1 MKGGQKNLRG
11 VKSFGL
17 ILAVLLGP
25 ALFPAQAQDRF
36 EDGYLRSTLS
46 MENGLPCN
54 YIDDV
59 CQDDAGFLWLATS
72 GGGLCRFDGYDLLTF
87 NATSVVPL
95 KSNFIRNICED
106 RFHRLWIASESG
118 LDLMDLGTLDRL
130 DLPHPALEDYEDQ
143 LCSFLTLDAAGN
155 LWFKTDKTLV
165 RVSFDGEG
173 TVREVL
179 EFTHDGLSPTNLVFE
194 DVDGDGTVWV
204 GLEGRLYKVGKGPS
218 GALQAE
224 PVLPGFQY
232 GEQTYLSDFLPA
244 GQGIW
249 ISTENGLYFI
259 NRRTGEWKRY
269 AHDPENPHSLTQ
281 NFITGLARTSDG
293 GTVAV
298 SLHGMNLFN
307 PVTDDFER
315 IGGEVI
321 NCIKINGDQIL
332 LGTETAGLQTFIPKQ
347 LSVNNFHHDDQDPRS
362 LAAGAVNAVLQEP
375 DGRLWVGTVEGGLS
389 VREPGGREFGH
400 LTREQGGL
408 CHNSVSEFCL
418 LPQDRILVGTWGGGI
433 DIVSTRPPYRV
444 LEHILPGDTRLDY
457 IGSLDYDPESGLLWI
472 GSNRGVFHYDFHT
485 RELTPALAEQANGCI
500 GSCLDSS
507 GKLWIGCREGL
518 YVFDLKARADDGH
531 FPATLYAYKLDAP
544 DSGVRE
550 MICFIIEAV
559 DGSLWLGS
567 NGNGVYHGIRT
578 GDGGITFKG
587 YSTRDGLS
595 NDRVRG
601 LAEDASGHIWVST
614 EHGLN
619 VLNPASGRI
628 TPYFREDGLSSTQFH
643 WNNACRGTDGWLYF
657 GQVEGLTAVDP
668 SRTVARTMDGPLR
681 LTDVRI
687 GDRHIRNPYLENV
700 RLHERDR
707 NILFQFSLLSPAARR
722 QYTYEYRLEGF
733 DKGWVRLSDNRHE
746 AAYSTLPSGDYRFVV
761 RAIPRNGGP
770 EKTLNLQVDVRPFF
784 YKTWWFILLAAAAL
798 ALAAYAGLTWRTRA
812 LMRQQEL
819 LQRTVDERTREISEQ
834 KKLVEQKADEL
845 ARQNVVLR
853 HQNEEL
859 AGRRL
864 LAAPQSQQ
872 DDPFM
877 DKVLRTV
884 RSLYKDPDLDVP
896 AFCTAMGMSKTLLNK
911 RIQEAFGQPV
921 AQFIRTYRLSVA
933 REMLLSNRENKTL
946 NISEI
951 AYEVGFNDPKYFSRC
966 FAKEFGFPPSNLDE
980 N

>member
-1 MKGGQKNLRG
+1 M
-11 VKSFGL
+11 
-17 ILAVLLGP
+17 
-25 ALFPAQAQDRF
+25 
-36 EDGYLRSTLS
+36 
-46 MENGLPCN
+46 
-54 YIDDV
+54 
-59 CQDDAGFLWLATS
+59 
-72 GGGLCRFDGYDLLTF
+72 
-87 NATSVVPL
+87 
-95 KSNFIRNICED
+95 
-106 RFHRLWIASESG
+106 
-118 LDLMDLGTLDRL
+118 
-130 DLPHPALEDYEDQ
+130 
-143 LCSFLTLDAAGN
+143 
-155 LWFKTDKTLV
+155 
-165 RVSFDGEG
+165 
-173 TVREVL
+173 
-179 EFTHDGLSPTNLVFE
+179 
-194 DVDGDGTVWV
+194 
-204 GLEGRLYKVGKGPS
+204 
-218 GALQAE
+218 
-224 PVLPGFQY
+224 
-232 GEQTYLSDFLPA
+232 
-244 GQGIW
+244 
-249 ISTENGLYFI
+249 IS
-259 NRRTGEWKRY
+259 
-269 AHDPENPHSLTQ
+269 
-281 NFITGLARTSDG
+281 
-293 GTVAV
+293 
-298 SLHGMNLFN
+298 
-307 PVTDDFER
+307 
-315 IGGEVI
+315 
-321 NCIKINGDQIL
+321 
-332 LGTETAGLQTFIPKQ
+332 
-347 LSVNNFHHDDQDPRS
+347 
-362 LAAGAVNAVLQEP
+362 
-375 DGRLWVGTVEGGLS
+375 
-389 VREPGGREFGH
+389 
-400 LTREQGGL
+400 
-408 CHNSVSEFCL
+408 
-418 LPQDRILVGTWGGGI
+418 
-433 DIVSTRPPYRV
+433 
-444 LEHILPGDTRLDY
+444 
-457 IGSLDYDPESGLLWI
+457 
-472 GSNRGVFHYDFHT
+472 
-485 RELTPALAEQANGCI
+485 
-500 GSCLDSS
+500 
-507 GKLWIGCREGL
+507 
-518 YVFDLKARADDGH
+518 
-531 FPATLYAYKLDAP
+531 
-544 DSGVRE
+544 
-550 MICFIIEAV
+550 FIIEAV

-567 NGNGVYHGIRT
+567 NGSGVYHGVQDN
-578 GDGGITFKG
+578 DGHFSFKG
-587 YSTRDGLS
+587 FSTRDGLS

-601 LAEDASGHIWVST
+601 IAEDSSGHIWVST

-619 VLNPASGRI
+619 ILDPASGRI

-733 DKGWVRLSDNRHE
+733 EKGWVRLSDNRHE
-746 AAYSTLPSGDYRFVV
+746 AAYSTLPSGNYHFVV

-770 EKTLNLQVDVRPFF
+770 EKTLNLQVDVRPYF
-784 YKTWWFILLAAAAL
+784 YKTWWFIILASAAL

-864 LAAPQSQQ
+864 LAAPQAQQ
-872 DDPFM
+872 DDPFA

>member
-11 VKSFGL
+11 VKSFGVF
-17 ILAVLLGP
+17 LAVLLAP
-25 ALFPAQAQDRF
+25 AFMPARAQDRF

-87 NATSVVPL
+87 NATSAVPI
-95 KSNFIRNICED
+95 KSNFVRNICED

-118 LDLMDLGTLDRL
+118 LDLLDLGTLDRP
-130 DLPHPALEDYEDQ
+130 DFPHPALEAYSDR
-143 LCSFLTLDAAGN
+143 LGSFLTLDAAGN

-165 RVSFDGEG
+165 RVSFEGEG
-173 TVREVL
+173 NVREVL
-179 EFTHDGLSPTNLVFE
+179 EFIHEGLSPTNLVFE

-204 GLEGRLYKVGKGPS
+204 GLEGRLYKVGEGPS
-218 GALQAE
+218 GTLKAD

-232 GEQTYLSDFLPA
+232 GAETYLSDFLPA
-244 GQGIW
+244 GQGLW

-269 AHDPENPHSLTQ
+269 AHDPGNPRSLTQ
-281 NFITGLARTSDG
+281 NFITGLARTGDG
-293 GTVAV
+293 GTVAI

-321 NCIKINGDQIL
+321 NCIKVNGDQIL
-332 LGTETAGLQTFIPKQ
+332 LGTETAGLQTYIPKQ
-347 LSVNNFHHDDQDPRS
+347 LFVNNFRHDEQDPHT
-362 LAAGAVNAVLQEP
+362 LASGAVNAVLQEP

-389 VREPGGREFGH
+389 VREPGGRDFEH
-400 LTREQGGL
+400 LTRERGGL

-418 LPQDRILVGTWGGGI
+418 LPEDRMLVGTWGGGI
-433 DIVSTRPPYRV
+433 DIVSARKPYRV
-444 LEHILPGDTRLDY
+444 LEHLLPGDTRLDY
-457 IGSLDYDPESGLLWI
+457 IGSLDYDPDNGLLWI
-472 GSNRGVFHYDFHT
+472 GSNRGVFHYDFRT
-485 RELTPALAEQANGCI
+485 RELTPALTEQANGCI

-518 YVFDLKARADDGH
+518 YAFDLKGRSADGR
-531 FPATLYAYKLDAP
+531 FPSTLYAYKLDAP
-544 DSGVRE
+544 ESGVRE
-550 MICFIIEAV
+550 MICFIIEAA

-567 NGNGVYHGIRT
+567 NGNGVYHGLRAD
-578 GDGGITFKG
+578 DGGITFKG
-587 YSTRDGLS
+587 YSTREGLS

-619 VLNPASGRI
+619 RLDPASGRI
-628 TPYFREDGLSSTQFH
+628 TPFYREDGLSGTQFH

-657 GQVEGLTAVDP
+657 GQTEGLTAVDP

-687 GDRHIRNPYLENV
+687 GDRHIRNPYLERV

-707 NILFQFSLLSPAARR
+707 NMLFQFSLLSPAARR

-733 DKGWVRLSDNRHE
+733 EKEWVRLPDNRHE

-770 EKTLNLQVDVRPFF
+770 EKTLNLQVDVRPYF

-812 LMRQQEL
+812 LVRQQEL

-864 LAAPQSQQ
+864 LAAPQAQP
-872 DDPFM
+872 DDPFAV
-877 DKVLRTV
+877 KVLRTV

-933 REMLLSNRENKTL
+933 REMLVSNRENKTL

>member
-106 RFHRLWIASESG
+106 RFHRLWIASEGG

-130 DLPHPALEDYEDQ
+130 DLPHPALETLGDR

-155 LWFKTDKTLV
+155 LWFKTDNTLV

-173 TVREVL
+173 AVREVL
-179 EFTHDGLSPTNLVFE
+179 EFTHDGLAPTNLVFE

-204 GLEGRLYKVGKGPS
+204 GLEGRLYKVGEGPS

-269 AHDPENPHSLTQ
+269 AHDPQNPHSLTQ

-362 LAAGAVNAVLQEP
+362 LTAGAVNAVLQEP

-389 VREPGGREFGH
+389 VREPGDREFGH
-400 LTREQGGL
+400 LTRERGGL

-433 DIVSTRPPYRV
+433 DIVSTRQPYRV
-444 LEHILPGDTRLDY
+444 LEHLLPGDTRLDY
-457 IGSLDYDPESGLLWI
+457 IGSLDYDPDSGLLWI

-485 RELTPALAEQANGCI
+485 HELTPALAEQANGCI

-518 YVFDLKARADDGH
+518 YVFDLKARDDDGQ
-531 FPATLYAYKLDAP
+531 FPAALYAYKLDAP

-619 VLNPASGRI
+619 VLDPASGRI
-628 TPYFREDGLSSTQFH
+628 TPYFREDGLPSTQFH

-687 GDRHIRNPYLENV
+687 GDRHIRNPYLERV

-770 EKTLNLQVDVRPFF
+770 EKTLNLQVDVRPYF

-864 LAAPQSQQ
+864 LAAPQAQQ
-872 DDPFM
+872 DDPFA

>member
-1 MKGGQKNLRG
+1 MKGGQKNFRG
-11 VKSFGL
+11 VKSFGVF
-17 ILAVLLGP
+17 LAVLL
-25 ALFPAQAQDRF
+25 ALAFFPARAQDRF

-59 CQDDAGFLWLATS
+59 CQDAAGFLWLATS

-87 NATSVVPL
+87 NATSAVPL
-95 KSNFIRNICED
+95 QSNFIRNVCED
-106 RFHRLWIASESG
+106 RFHRLWIASEGG
-118 LDLMDLGTLDRL
+118 LDLLDLGTLERQ
-130 DLPHPALEDYEDQ
+130 DLPHPALEAYEDQ

-155 LWFKTDKTLV
+155 LWFKTDKTLA

-173 TVREVL
+173 DVREVL
-179 EFTHDGLSPTNLVFE
+179 EFIHEGLSPTNLVFE
-194 DVDGDGTVWV
+194 DVDGDGTVWI
-204 GLEGRLYKVGKGPS
+204 GLEGRLYKVGESPS
-218 GALQAE
+218 GTLQAD
-224 PVLPGFQY
+224 PVLPGFEY
-232 GEQTYLSDFLPA
+232 GAETYLSDFLPA
-244 GQGIW
+244 GQGLW

-269 AHDPENPHSLTQ
+269 AHDPGNPRSLTQ

-321 NCIKINGDQIL
+321 NCIKVNGDQIL
-332 LGTETAGLQTFIPKQ
+332 LGTETSGLQTYIPKQ
-347 LSVNNFHHDDQDPRS
+347 LFVNNFRHDELDPRS

-389 VREPGGREFGH
+389 VREPGNRDFDH
-400 LTREQGGL
+400 LTRERGGL

-433 DIVSTRPPYRV
+433 DVVSARKPYRV
-444 LEHILPGDTRLDY
+444 LEHLLPGDTRLDY
-457 IGSLDYDPESGLLWI
+457 IGSLDYDPDSGLLWI
-472 GSNRGVFHYDFHT
+472 GSNRGVFHYDFRT
-485 RELTPALAEQANGCI
+485 RELTPALDEQANGCI
-500 GSCLDSS
+500 GSCLDAS

-518 YVFDLKARADDGH
+518 YAFDLKGRTADGR
-531 FPATLYAYKLDAP
+531 FPSTLYAYKLDAP
-544 DSGVRE
+544 ESGVRE
-550 MICFIIEAV
+550 MICFIIEAA

-567 NGNGVYHGIRT
+567 NGNGVYHGVRT
-578 GDGGITFKG
+578 DDGGITFKG

-619 VLNPASGRI
+619 RLDPASGRI
-628 TPYFREDGLSSTQFH
+628 TPYFREDGLSGTQFH
-643 WNNACRGTDGWLYF
+643 WNNACRGCDGWLYF
-657 GQVEGLTAVDP
+657 GQTEGLTAVDP

-687 GDRHIRNPYLENV
+687 GDRHIRNPYLEKV

-707 NILFQFSLLSPAARR
+707 NMLFQFSLLSPAARR

-733 DKGWVRLSDNRHE
+733 EKGWVRLPDNRHE

-770 EKTLNLQVDVRPFF
+770 EKMLNLQVDVRPYF
-784 YKTWWFILLAAAAL
+784 YKTWWFILLSIAAL

-812 LMRQQEL
+812 LVRQQEL

-834 KKLVEQKADEL
+834 KKLVEQKAEEL

-864 LAAPQSQQ
+864 LAAPQAQQ
-872 DDPFM
+872 DDPFA